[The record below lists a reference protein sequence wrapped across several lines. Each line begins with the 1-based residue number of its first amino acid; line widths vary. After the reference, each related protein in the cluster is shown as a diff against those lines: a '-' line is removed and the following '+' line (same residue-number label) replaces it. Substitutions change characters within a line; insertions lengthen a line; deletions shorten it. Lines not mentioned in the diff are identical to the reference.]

1 MVHIIAVVLNTIAV
15 IKKVLL
21 FRIFQ
26 MQRMTLLTNSDD
38 DINYNSVAEVCDM
51 YSSVFESTSMDSV
64 FQNDDMA
71 AEAIPSE
78 ISSKKPLYSGS
89 DISTSSSICAIMQF
103 ALSHQ
108 LTDEEIED
116 LLKIAKVDVAIS

>member
-1 MVHIIAVVLNTIAV
+1 
-15 IKKVLL
+15 
-21 FRIFQ
+21 
-26 MQRMTLLTNSDD
+26 
-38 DINYNSVAEVCDM
+38 
-51 YSSVFESTSMDSV
+51 MDSV

-78 ISSKKPLYSGS
+78 ISSEKPLYSGS
-89 DISTSSSICAIMQF
+89 DISTSSSICAIIQF